1 VPKKTATYEQVAA
14 KKDKAEQ
21 FLRDVKGDD
30 DRADDYGGM
39 SIEDHATKKHIKIVN
54 TGRSEGMP
62 DSDPQTMTKSELLD
76 YVADLESENSDLQD
90 MLDSISDI
98 VAGPSDTDSD
108 DDDYD
113 SDDNGD

>member
-1 VPKKTATYEQVAA
+1 MLALVPRKTATYEQVAA
-14 KKDKAEQ
+14 KKD
-21 FLRDVKGDD
+21 
-30 DRADDYGGM
+30 
-39 SIEDHATKKHIKIVN
+39 
-54 TGRSEGMP
+54 
-62 DSDPQTMTKSELLD
+62 KSELLD

-113 SDDNGD
+113 SDDDGD